1 MLTTAAPPTKHS
13 SPKVALNV
21 ALSVVLGLLLA
32 VGSAILLELR
42 DRRVRSAADLV
53 QGLGLP
59 VIGVLPKPN
68 AKRLAGGRRVA
79 HMPHSIVGLPAPIR
93 RA

>member
-1 MLTTAAPPTKHS
+1 VS
-13 SPKVALNV
+13 LNV

-32 VGSAILLELR
+32 IGSAILLELR
-42 DRRVRSAADLV
+42 DRRVRSTTDLV

-79 HMPHSIVGLPAPIR
+79 HLPHRIVGLPAPLR